1 MAKKNDIFD
10 MIFKNALAYMST
22 ALINKATKMAGL
34 GSGEK
39 LQS

>member
-1 MAKKNDIFD
+1 MSKKNDIFD

-22 ALINKATKMAGL
+22 ALINKSTKMTAM

-39 LQS
+39 L